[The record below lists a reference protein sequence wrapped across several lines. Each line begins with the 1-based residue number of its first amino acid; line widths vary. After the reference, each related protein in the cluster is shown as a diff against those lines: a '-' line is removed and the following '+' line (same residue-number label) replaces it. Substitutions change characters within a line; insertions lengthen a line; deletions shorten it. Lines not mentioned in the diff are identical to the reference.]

1 MFTSVFFIQTINLV
15 KENKPFNEIS
25 NSVFSETEI
34 QLNPGKTLVPSYLLP
49 MMEMRDVCSHL
60 RDF

>member
-1 MFTSVFFIQTINLV
+1 MFTNVFFIQTINLV
-15 KENKPFNEIS
+15 KENKPFSEIS
-25 NSVFSETEI
+25 NSLFSETEI

-49 MMEMRDVCSHL
+49 MMEISDICAHL

>member
-49 MMEMRDVCSHL
+49 MMEMSDICSHL